1 MKTISNLQTIEIKS
15 NEELTNTER
24 IYRDNLDNEFMPW
37 AKNTSFSEVVNN
49 ILKDKDGPWENPL
62 YYTISTHRAS
72 FGIQNICFS
81 ANEFFNQSKSFYD
94 IDVISISAVVKG
106 SKIELRCLVRPY
118 TNNFSFEGFFDY
130 IGDVVEEKIEEYKP
144 ESGKLIIPDEIK
156 NFKITPEMQAEHDKN
171 YKLQGEAYRNATK
184 EVPFLNQIDHYT
196 PKKIPTP
203 MDSTDLIYDLKTSD
217 RKISTVSTYEQFTK
231 VFEDVM
237 SYVNGVEYYHYVN
250 VILGEGKTE
259 EAFLQDLKRYVED
272 YYVKRGKFNEEDV
285 PILMSKL
292 YRSLFKL
299 YVIQDLVDDPNVTDI
314 KITGPDAIRARIKG
328 KAYMSNI
335 HFIDRNDY
343 LRFINMIALRNRIS
357 QNVPSQTFTDINDER
372 YIIRFSITAEYVNS
386 VMWPYLH
393 VRKIDRHKL
402 LAPELIEA
410 GMFDEKLR
418 DYLLDC
424 GKNSR
429 GVVFCGPPGSG
440 KTVCLNWFL
449 EEAYEQSAEILVI
462 QENDEL
468 FCYRKGVMFQHVV
481 NYARENQQPV
491 SLEQLGKLALVAG
504 ANVFIIGEAKGAE
517 ICSAITLSNS
527 GCRTAI
533 TIHSNSSTDTID
545 KMADLA
551 MRGYATDY
559 TQAKRML
566 RSFQTIVYLEDFKIR
581 EISEITGFNEETQ
594 DMTYRYIYRDP
605 NWKNRG
611 IGR

>member
-1 MKTISNLQTIEIKS
+1 MEIK
-15 NEELTNTER
+15 NNLETIKITNLEELLETEK
-24 IYRDNLDNEFMPW
+24 IYRNKKEDFMPW
-37 AKNTSFSEVVNN
+37 ANNTPFKEVVSS
-49 ILKDKDGPWENPL
+49 ILKDKNGPWANPL
-62 YYTISTHRAS
+62 YYTISYHRANI
-72 FGIQNICFS
+72 GIQNINFS
-81 ANEFFNQSKSFYD
+81 VHEYFNQYKAMFD
-94 IDVISISAVVKG
+94 IDIISISASIKEN
-106 SKIELRCLVRPY
+106 KIVLKCLVRPY
-118 TNNFSFEGFFDY
+118 GPTYDFSGFFNY
-130 IGDVVEEKIEEYKP
+130 IGDTLEEKIDDYKP
-144 ESGKLIIPDEIK
+144 ESGKLLIPDEIK
-156 NFKITPEMQAEHDKN
+156 NFKITPEQQQKHDED
-171 YKLQGEAYRNATK
+171 YKLQKEAYKNASK
-184 EVPFLNQIDHYT
+184 QMPFLNQLSHYT
-196 PKKIPTP
+196 PKKIRTP
-203 MDSTDLIYDLKTSD
+203 MESTDLIYDLQTAD
-217 RKISTVSTYEQFTK
+217 RKIETVAPYEQFTE
-231 VFEDVM
+231 VFKEVM
-237 SYVNGVEYYHYVN
+237 TYVNGVEYYHYVN
-250 VILGEGKTE
+250 VILGEGETE
-259 EAFLQDLKRYVED
+259 ESFMKFLKQYVET
-272 YYVKRGKFNEEDV
+272 YYVDKGKFYEEDV
-285 PILMSKL
+285 PILMKKL

-299 YVIQDLVDDPNVTDI
+299 YVIQDLIDDPKVTDI
-314 KITGPDAIRARIKG
+314 KITAPDAIRARVHG

-335 HFIDRNDY
+335 HFIDRDDY
-343 LRFINMIALRNRIS
+343 LRFINMIAIRNHIS
-357 QNVPSQTFTDINDER
+357 QSVPSQTFTDINDER

-393 VRKIDRHKL
+393 VRKIDRQKL
-402 LAPELIEA
+402 LAPELIDA

-481 NYARENQQPV
+481 NYANGNEMPV
-491 SLEQLGKLALVAG
+491 SLEELGKLALVAG

-594 DMTYRYIYRDP
+594 DMEYRYIYRDP

-611 IGR
+611 IGV

>member
-1 MKTISNLQTIEIKS
+1 MEIK
-15 NEELTNTER
+15 R
-24 IYRDNLDNEFMPW
+24 NLDTIKIESLEHLLQVEKTHREKIDNDFMPW
-37 AKNTSFSEVVNN
+37 SNGTPYKEVVTN
-49 ILKDKDGPWENPL
+49 ILKDKDGPWVNPL
-62 YYTISTHRAS
+62 YYTISSHRAS
-72 FGIQNICFS
+72 FGMQSLCFS
-81 ANEFFNQSKSFYD
+81 ANEYFNQFKEMND
-94 IDVISISAVVKG
+94 IDVISISASVKE
-106 SKIELRCLVRPY
+106 SRIILKCLVRPY
-118 TNNFSFEGFFDY
+118 TPTFDFSGFFEY
-130 IGDVVEEKIEEYKP
+130 IGDVVEEVIEEYKP
-144 ESGKLIIPDEIK
+144 QCGKLIIPDEIK
-156 NFKITPEMQAEHDKN
+156 NFKITPEQQQKHDED
-171 YKLQGEAYRNATK
+171 YKKQGVAYRNATK
-184 EVPFLNQIDHYT
+184 EVPFLNQLDHYT
-196 PKKIPTP
+196 PKKIRTP
-203 MDSTDLIYDLKTSD
+203 QDSIDLVYDLQTSD
-217 RKISTVSTYEQFTK
+217 RKIKTVATYEQFTQ
-231 VFEDVM
+231 VFNEVM
-237 SYVNGVEYYHYVN
+237 TYVNGVEYYSYVN

-259 EAFLQDLKRYVED
+259 HAFMQDLRRYVES
-272 YYVKRGKFNEEDV
+272 YYVEKGKFLEEDV

-299 YVIQDLVDDPNVTDI
+299 YVIQDLVDDPKVTDI
-314 KITGPDAIRARIKG
+314 KITGPDAIRARIEG

-343 LRFINMIALRNRIS
+343 LRFINMVAIRNGIS

-393 VRKIDRHKL
+393 VRKIDRHKP
-402 LAPELIEA
+402 LAPELMEA
-410 GMFDEKLR
+410 GMFDEKIR

-481 NYARENQQPV
+481 NYAKDKQLPV
-491 SLEQLGKLALVAG
+491 SLEELGKLALVAG

-559 TQAKRML
+559 VQAKRML

-581 EISEITGFNEETQ
+581 EISEITGFDEETE
-594 DMTYRYIYRDP
+594 DMKYRYIYRDP

-611 IGR
+611 IGV